1 MGVWGNGAFEN
12 DAANDWSS
20 DLVEQE
26 DLSFVTETLSSAQDV
41 DDDELDVEVGFAALA
56 ACEVIAR
63 LQGRAGRRGATGD
76 PVDQWVRAHPLRPSP
91 AIVQLATSVLD
102 RVTTSGDLADTYRKD
117 AAWVAQVHDLRRRL
131 AGPSN

>member
-12 DAANDWSS
+12 DAAIDWSS

-26 DLSFVTETLSSAQDV
+26 DLSFVIETLGSAQDV
-41 DDDELDVEVGFAALA
+41 DDDELDVDLGYAAVA

-76 PVDQWVRAHPLRPSP
+76 PVDQWVRSHPLRPSP
-91 AIVQLATSVLD
+91 AVVQLATSVLD
-102 RVTTSGDLADTYRKD
+102 RVTTSGDLAATNRKD
-117 AAWVAQVHDLRRRL
+117 AAWVAMVQDLRRRL
-131 AGPSN
+131 SGPSN